1 MRGPAALRSSLA
13 PDTATRTTA
22 VRPTPPEEAPSPEQ
36 AERAA
41 LLAEIRKWEGEPMP
55 EPPWMFR
62 VVVACGTI
70 ILACAAMGLIWCLA
84 PLLVRTPL

>member
-22 VRPTPPEEAPSPEQ
+22 VLAAPPAD
-36 AERAA
+36 AERDA

-55 EPPWMFR
+55 EPPWLFR
-62 VVVACGTI
+62 LVVACGTV
-70 ILACAAMGLIWCLA
+70 ILACAALGLIWCLA
-84 PLLVRTPL
+84 PLLIRTPL